1 VTTVE
6 CSVDIPADPDD
17 VWAVL
22 ADFGDLA
29 RWTRPVQHC
38 WLVSDQTEGL
48 GAVRRVQVARMAMI
62 EEIVTW
68 DPERALGYTITG
80 LPPIVRHATNTWT
93 LVPSAGGTRVTL
105 TSEIDTGS
113 RPPLSLVARAIAKR
127 LAVAS
132 ELMVA
137 DLATEVARCA
147 EAASPDPLAETGG

>member
-1 VTTVE
+1 MTSVE
-6 CSVDIPADPDD
+6 SSVEIAADAAA

-29 RWTRPVQHC
+29 RWTRPVQHS
-38 WLVSDQTEGL
+38 WLVSEQTEGV

-68 DPERALGYTITG
+68 DPERAMGYTITG
-80 LPPIVRHATNTWT
+80 LPPIVRSATNTWT
-93 LVPSAGGTRVTL
+93 LTPIDGRTRVTL
-105 TSEIDTGS
+105 TSDIDTGS
-113 RPPLSLVARAIAKR
+113 RPPLSLVARAVAKR

-137 DLATEVARCA
+137 DLATEVARRA
-147 EAASPDPLAETGG
+147 EARA

>member
-1 VTTVE
+1 MTTVE
-6 CSVDIPADPDD
+6 RSVHIPADADE

-38 WLVSDQTEGL
+38 WLVSDRTEGI
-48 GAVRRVQVARMAMI
+48 GAIRRVQVGRMAMI

-68 DPERALGYTITG
+68 EPERALGYTING

-93 LVPSAGGTRVTL
+93 LALSGGETRVTL
-105 TSEIDTGS
+105 TSDIDTGS

-137 DLATEVARCA
+137 DLATEVARRA
-147 EAASPDPLAETGG
+147 EAASNERAPQ

>member
-1 VTTVE
+1 MTTVE
-6 CSVDIPADPDD
+6 RSVEIPGDADAA
-17 VWAVL
+17 WAVL

-38 WLVSDQTEGL
+38 WLVSDQTEGI
-48 GAVRRVQVARMAMI
+48 GATRRVQVARMAMI

-80 LPPIVRHATNTWT
+80 LPPIVRRATNTWT
-93 LVPSAGGTRVTL
+93 LTPAGAGTRVTL
-105 TSEIDTGS
+105 TSDIDTGS
-113 RPPLSLVARAIAKR
+113 RPPLSLVSRAIAKR

-137 DLATEVARCA
+137 DLATEVARRA
-147 EAASPDPLAETGG
+147 EAASPESVAEAGA